1 MRPEKQAMLT
11 EIRDRVED
19 SVFVILT
26 DYGSMDV
33 STTQELRGKLRE
45 VDAEFHVVKNRLFK
59 HLAEDVGGE
68 GLKQGLTGRSAM
80 VTGKGEVTDV
90 ARVLRDFIKDK
101 DVPTLKVGAMEGAF
115 LSEADL
121 KALATMPSKDEM
133 RAKLLGT
140 LVAPMQQTVGVL
152 NQKLSSLLYVLK
164 AVEAK
169 KSEA

>member
-1 MRPEKQAMLT
+1 MRPEKEAMLT

-33 STTQELRGKLRE
+33 ETTQELRGKLRE

-68 GLKQGLTGRSAM
+68 SLKEGLTGRSAM

-101 DVPTLKVGAMEGAF
+101 EVPTLKMGAMEGAF

-152 NQKLSSLLYVLK
+152 NQKVLSLLYVLK
-164 AVEAK
+164 AAEAK
-169 KSEA
+169 KAEG

>member
-1 MRPEKQAMLT
+1 MRPEKEAMLN
-11 EIRDRVED
+11 EIRGRVEE

-33 STTQELRGKLRE
+33 ETAQELRGKLRE

-59 HLAEDVGGE
+59 HLAGELGGE
-68 GLKQGLTGRSAM
+68 ELEKGLAGRSAM
-80 VTGKGEVTDV
+80 VTGQGEVTDV
-90 ARVLRDFIKDK
+90 ARVLRDFIKAK
-101 DVPTLKVGAMEGAF
+101 DVPTLKMGAMEGAF

-140 LVAPMQQTVGVL
+140 LVAPMQQTAGVL

-164 AVEAK
+164 AVETK
-169 KSEA
+169 KAEG

>member
-1 MRPEKQAMLT
+1 MRPEKEAMLT

-33 STTQELRGKLRE
+33 KTTQELRGKLTE

-59 HLAEDVGGE
+59 HLAGDLGGE
-68 GLKQGLTGRSAM
+68 KLEEGLTGRSAM

-101 DVPTLKVGAMEGAF
+101 NMPTLKVGAMEGAF

-121 KALATMPSKDEM
+121 KALASMPSKDEM
-133 RAKLLGT
+133 RAKLVGT
-140 LVAPMQQTVGVL
+140 LAAPMQQTVGVL

>member
-1 MRPEKQAMLT
+1 MRPEKEAMLT

-26 DYGSMDV
+26 DYGTMDV
-33 STTQELRGKLRE
+33 STAQELRGKLRE

-68 GLKQGLTGRSAM
+68 DLKKGLSGRSAM

-101 DVPTLKVGAMEGAF
+101 DVPTLKMGAMEGAF

>member
-1 MRPEKQAMLT
+1 MRPEKEAMLT

-26 DYGSMDV
+26 DYGNMTV
-33 STTQELRGKLRE
+33 EKAQNLRGKLSE
-45 VDAEFHVVKNRLFK
+45 VDAEFHVVKNRLVK
-59 HLAEDVGGE
+59 HLADDIGGE
-68 GLKQGLTGRSAM
+68 KIKEGLTGRSAM
-80 VTGKGEVTDV
+80 VTGTGEVTDV
-90 ARVLRDFIKDK
+90 ARVLRDFIKENE
-101 DVPTLKVGAMEGAF
+101 VPTLKVGSMEGAF

-121 KALATMPSKDEM
+121 KALASMPSKDEM
-133 RAKLLGT
+133 RAKLVGT
-140 LVAPMQQTVGVL
+140 LAAPMQQTVGVL

>member
-1 MRPEKQAMLT
+1 MRPEKQAMLN

-26 DYGSMDV
+26 DFGTMTVD
-33 STTQELRGKLRE
+33 TAQQLRGKLRE
-45 VDAEFHVVKNRLFK
+45 IDAEFHVVKNRLFK
-59 HLAEDVGGE
+59 HLASDLGGE
-68 GLKQGLTGRSAM
+68 ELEKGLTGRTAM
-80 VTGKGEVTDV
+80 VTGRGEVTDV

-101 DVPTLKVGAMEGAF
+101 KVPTLKMGALEGAF
-115 LSEADL
+115 LSEGDL
-121 KALATMPSKDEM
+121 KELADMPSKDEM

-140 LVAPMQQTVGVL
+140 LQAPMSQTVGVL

-169 KSEA
+169 KAEG

>member
-11 EIRDRVED
+11 EIRNRVEE

-33 STTQELRGKLRE
+33 KTTQELRGKLSE
-45 VDAEFHVVKNRLFK
+45 VDAEFHVVKNRLVK
-59 HLAEDVGGE
+59 HLTDDIGGE
-68 GLKQGLTGRSAM
+68 KVSEGLTGRSAM

-101 DVPTLKVGAMEGAF
+101 NVPTLKVGSMEGAF
-115 LSEADL
+115 LSESDL
-121 KALATMPSKDEM
+121 KALASMPSKDEM

>member
-1 MRPEKQAMLT
+1 MRPEKEAMLT

-33 STTQELRGKLRE
+33 KTTQELRGKLSE

-59 HLAEDVGGE
+59 HLAGELGGE
-68 GLKQGLTGRSAM
+68 KLKEGLAGRSAM

-101 DVPTLKVGAMEGAF
+101 DMPTLKVGAMEGAF

-121 KALATMPSKDEM
+121 KALASMPSKDEM
-133 RAKLLGT
+133 RAMLVGT
-140 LVAPMQQTVGVL
+140 LAAPMQQTVGVL

>member
-68 GLKQGLTGRSAM
+68 DLKQGLTGRSAM